1 MKELSWRERGRLWLR
16 LGLRLVLTV
25 LVVALV
31 WNLGPPLLSL
41 FMPFVLAL
49 VMAWLFN
56 PAIRYLQKK
65 FGMKRGPLSL
75 VFILLAFA
83 LVGGVLAG
91 FVYTLVS
98 QASSFLQNWQPIWS
112 DTLEAVNSIAQ
123 WLEDWLKPLPQG
135 AYDQLVGLLEQLVQ
149 WLSDV
154 VPSILT
160 NMAGKAGSFAMGI
173 PSWAISMVIFL
184 MATYFI
190 SADYPHLRFVATNK
204 LPSEV
209 RGFCSQVKRVAVD
222 AFGGYVK
229 AELIV
234 TFFIFLILLGGFLVM
249 REPYALLIA
258 ILLGILDF
266 IPIVGSGTVMVPWCV
281 IDIVLGNYTHA
292 LGLAITWGIIAVFRR
307 VAEPK
312 VVGDQTGLSPI
323 ASLVCIYVGMQVAG
337 VLGMILGPILTL
349 VVVNIA
355 KGGVFDN
362 TMNDLRLAVRDIQA
376 ILRGST
382 QKNQK

>member
-16 LGLRLVLTV
+16 IGLRLALTV
-25 LVVALV
+25 LVLSLI

-49 VMAWLFN
+49 IMAWLFN

-65 FGMKRGPLSL
+65 FGIKRGPLSL
-75 VFILLAFA
+75 IFILLAFA
-83 LVGGVLAG
+83 LVGGIMAG
-91 FVYTLVS
+91 FVYTLVG
-98 QASSFLQNWQPIWS
+98 QVMSFLQNWQPIWS
-112 DTLEAVNSIAQ
+112 DTMGAVNSITQ
-123 WLEDWLKPLPQG
+123 WLEDWLRPLPQG
-135 AYDQLVGLLEQLVQ
+135 AYDQLVGVMDQLVE

-154 VPSILT
+154 VPNILT
-160 NMAGKAGSFAMGI
+160 NLAGRAGSFAMSI
-173 PSWAISMVIFL
+173 PSWAISLVIFL

-190 SADYPHLRFVATNK
+190 SSDYPHFRFVAANK

-209 RGFCSQVKRVAVD
+209 RAFCSQVRRVAMD

-234 TFFIFLILLGGFLVM
+234 SGFIFLILLGGFLVM
-249 REPYALLIA
+249 REPYALMLS

-281 IDIVLGNYTHA
+281 IDIALGNYTHA

-323 ASLVCIYVGMQVAG
+323 ASLICIYVGMRLAG
-337 VLGMILGPILTL
+337 VAGMILGPILCL

-355 KGGVFDN
+355 KGGAFDN
-362 TMNDLRLAVRDIQA
+362 TIADLRLAVRDIQA
-376 ILRGST
+376 ILKGST
-382 QKNQK
+382 QKS

>member
-16 LGLRLVLTV
+16 IGLRLVLTV
-25 LVVALV
+25 VAVTLI
-31 WNLGPPLLSL
+31 WKLGPPLLSL

-56 PAIRYLQKK
+56 PAIRFFQKK
-65 FGMKRGPLSL
+65 FGIRRGPLSII
-75 VFILLAFA
+75 FILLTFA
-83 LVGGVLAG
+83 LAGGMLAG
-91 FVYTLVS
+91 FAYTLVG
-98 QASSFLQNWQPIWS
+98 QVMSFLQNWQPIWS
-112 DTLEAVNSIAQ
+112 DTIGAVNSIAQ
-123 WLEDWLKPLPQG
+123 WLEDWLRPLPQG
-135 AYDQLVGLLEQLVQ
+135 AYDKLVEVMDQLVS

-154 VPSILT
+154 VPNILT

-173 PSWAISMVIFL
+173 PSWAISLVIFL

-190 SADYPHLRFVATNK
+190 SADYPRFRFVAANK
-204 LPSEV
+204 LPPEV
-209 RGFCSQVKRVAVD
+209 RAFCSQIHRVAAD

-234 TFFIFLILLGGFLVM
+234 SGFIFLILLGGFLIM
-249 REPYALLIA
+249 REPYALLLA

-281 IDIVLGNYTHA
+281 IDIVLGNYSHA
-292 LGLAITWGIIAVFRR
+292 LGLAITWGVIAVFRR

-323 ASLVCIYVGMQVAG
+323 ASLICIYVGMQVAG
-337 VLGMILGPILTL
+337 VVGMILGPILAL

-355 KGGVFDN
+355 KGGTFDN
-362 TMNDLRLAVRDIQA
+362 TLADLRLAVRDIQA

-382 QKNQK
+382 QKD

>member
-1 MKELSWRERGRLWLR
+1 MKELSWRERGQLWLR

-25 LVVALV
+25 VVLTLI
-31 WNLGPPLLSL
+31 WTLGPPLLSL
-41 FMPFVLAL
+41 MMPFVLAL

-75 VFILLAFA
+75 IFILLAFA
-83 LVGGVLAG
+83 LVGGVVTG

-112 DTLEAVNSIAQ
+112 DTLGAVNSITA
-123 WLEDWLKPLPQG
+123 WLEEWLKPLPQG

-154 VPSILT
+154 VPNILT
-160 NMAGKAGSFAMGI
+160 NLAGRAGSFAMSI
-173 PSWAISMVIFL
+173 PSWAISLVIFL

-190 SADYPHLRFVATNK
+190 SADYPHLRFVAANK
-204 LPSEV
+204 LPAEV
-209 RGFCSQVKRVAVD
+209 RGFCSQVRRVAMD

-234 TFFIFLILLGGFLVM
+234 TFFIFLILLGGFLIM

-258 ILLGILDF
+258 LLLGILDF
-266 IPIVGSGTVMVPWCV
+266 IPIVGSGTVMVPWCI

-292 LGLAITWGIIAVFRR
+292 LGLAVTWGIIAVFRR

-323 ASLVCIYVGMQVAG
+323 ASLVCIYVGMQLAG
-337 VLGMILGPILTL
+337 VPGMILGPILAL

-362 TMNDLRLAVRDIQA
+362 TVNDLRLAVRDIQA
-376 ILRGST
+376 ILRGGT
-382 QKNQK
+382 KKG